1 MFDTHKI
8 ITISGMLGSGKS
20 TVAKLLAER
29 LGWDYYSTGNAQRE
43 IAAKRGMTTLELNRL
58 ADTDP
63 TIDQEIDGVFKNFNE
78 DIRQN
83 LVIDSRMAF
92 FFVPNSMKIKLNVD
106 VAVAGR
112 RIFEDTA
119 RTGEKKY
126 ATVQESIDALR
137 ARRKSEVDRFKRVY
151 HVDIDNDEN
160 FDYIIDSTHHTPD
173 EIVDLIIKKFKLDKS
188 GRK

>member
-1 MFDTHKI
+1 MFENNRI

-43 IAAKRGMTTLELNRL
+43 IAQKRGMTTLELNRL
-58 ADTDP
+58 ADIDP
-63 TIDQEIDGVFKNFNE
+63 SIDQEIDGIFKNFNE

-83 LVIDSRMAF
+83 LIIDSRLAF
-92 FFVPNSMKIKLNVD
+92 FFVPNSIKIKLNVD
-106 VAVAGR
+106 VMVAGQ
-112 RIFEDTA
+112 RIFEDTT

-126 ATVQESIDALR
+126 TSVQESVDALK
-137 ARRKSEVDRFKRVY
+137 ARRKSEVDRFKRIY

-160 FDYIIDSTHHTPD
+160 FDYIVDSTHHTPN
-173 EIVDLIIKKFKLDKS
+173 EIVDLIIKKFKLDKGS
-188 GRK
+188 RK

>member
-1 MFDTHKI
+1 MFDTFKI

-20 TVAKLLAER
+20 TVARLLAER

-43 IAAKRGMTTLELNRL
+43 IAQKRGMTTLELNRL

-63 TIDQEIDGVFKNFNE
+63 SIDREIDGVFKNFNE

-92 FFVPNSMKIKLNVD
+92 FFVPNSIKIKLNVD
-106 VAVAGR
+106 VTVAGK
-112 RIFEDTA
+112 RIFDDHT

-126 ATVQESIDALR
+126 ATVQDSIDSLK
-137 ARRKSEVDRFKRVY
+137 ARRKSEVERFKRIY

-173 EIVDLIIKKFKLDKS
+173 EVVDLIIKKFKLENHN
-188 GRK
+188 R